1 MTKLS
6 LHKRLSAA
14 HITSVFLLCLLL
26 FVFSGTGSADISE
39 GTFESITGDEALRI
53 DGEGQDWYESLGWAP
68 SLLELDTS
76 EKGTNSSRKA
86 KLEGS
91 DDASAYLTQEFSAPI
106 AGIADIEWDI
116 YVEEIINIGRRDA
129 RDRAGFMIIG
139 DSFWSLT
146 PGPNSDDWE
155 RFVVMA
161 FHKNRGG
168 TEGTMTLVA
177 QQVDNDDW
185 TERFTTVYE
194 GLNLGEW
201 HNIKVRC
208 YVEEGEYNVYLNGEV
223 IQEEIAARTG
233 KDSLTH
239 LSFAQLYNG
248 AGTFY
253 VDNVSQTNL
262 YTVRINIED
271 NRGGFV
277 SNSPAGEPHYYDDDF
292 ILFES
297 GTPVTLTPEASPGWK
312 FKEWSGSLTG
322 NDNPATIVMD
332 GDKNITAEFLRAY
345 SLAITTMEGGSVLLS
360 PEEGPYFYGTT
371 VLLRAQPDEGWAF
384 TGWSG
389 DLESDDNPDTILM
402 DSDKSVTASFQK
414 LTYNLDTEIVS
425 GEGRIVLSPA
435 NSPYDHGTEVTLTAV
450 GDVGWEF
457 TGWGGDLSGTTNPV
471 TIEMNDDKTIAA
483 RFSANPSVY
492 TVTFSTDGNGG
503 LDVVNPNQEVVHGAS
518 SNPVTAYPAEGY
530 QFYSWSGDY
539 SGDENPLTLSNVTSD
554 MTIIANFV
562 PSLDAN
568 NDNIP
573 DAVQDHIQS
582 LAIDDRQSVTLEF
595 PEHVE
600 VTDCSLI
607 ANPSPEAMPAGYS
620 FEYGFFNF
628 TIEGLAPGEAAVVTI
643 YLPDGAEPATY
654 YKYGPTP
661 DNTTPHWYSFMYDGL
676 TGAVINEN
684 VITLHFIDGRRG
696 DDDLT
701 ANGIID
707 DDGGPGFTASISIH
721 GESSGES
728 QGATGGCFIGT
739 SS

>member
-1 MTKLS
+1 M
-6 LHKRLSAA
+6 
-14 HITSVFLLCLLL
+14 
-26 FVFSGTGSADISE
+26 
-39 GTFESITGDEALRI
+39 
-53 DGEGQDWYESLGWAP
+53 
-68 SLLELDTS
+68 
-76 EKGTNSSRKA
+76 N
-86 KLEGS
+86 
-91 DDASAYLTQEFSAPI
+91 
-106 AGIADIEWDI
+106 
-116 YVEEIINIGRRDA
+116 
-129 RDRAGFMIIG
+129 
-139 DSFWSLT
+139 
-146 PGPNSDDWE
+146 
-155 RFVVMA
+155 
-161 FHKNRGG
+161 
-168 TEGTMTLVA
+168 
-177 QQVDNDDW
+177 
-185 TERFTTVYE
+185 
-194 GLNLGEW
+194 
-201 HNIKVRC
+201 
-208 YVEEGEYNVYLNGEV
+208 
-223 IQEEIAARTG
+223 
-233 KDSLTH
+233 
-239 LSFAQLYNG
+239 
-248 AGTFY
+248 
-253 VDNVSQTNL
+253 
-262 YTVRINIED
+262 
-271 NRGGFV
+271 
-277 SNSPAGEPHYYDDDF
+277 
-292 ILFES
+292 
-297 GTPVTLTPEASPGWK
+297 
-312 FKEWSGSLTG
+312 
-322 NDNPATIVMD
+322 
-332 GDKNITAEFLRAY
+332 
-345 SLAITTMEGGSVLLS
+345 
-360 PEEGPYFYGTT
+360 
-371 VLLRAQPDEGWAF
+371 
-384 TGWSG
+384 
-389 DLESDDNPDTILM
+389 
-402 DSDKSVTASFQK
+402 SDKSVTASFQK

-425 GEGRIVLSPA
+425 GEGRIVLNPA
-435 NSPYDHGTEVTLTAV
+435 NSPYDHGTEVTLTAD
-450 GDVGWEF
+450 GNDGWEF
-457 TGWGGDLSGTTNPV
+457 TGWGGDLSGTANPT
-471 TIEMNDDKTIAA
+471 TILMDGDKTITAS
-483 RFSANPSVY
+483 FSANPSVY

-503 LDVVNPNQEVVHGAS
+503 LDGTPSQEVVHGAS